1 MVRAYEAAFKRF
13 EACLAAQQTS
23 CRAPAPM
30 NTQATF
36 AAAQPA
42 AGAAPGAPVVT
53 VTPQAAAH
61 MAMAKLTLTPPTPG
75 IGPPPKINEWKMA
88 AVGYPLWL
96 WGEGD
101 LDPGPVSDAVAG
113 LSVRLDPQLNKI
125 VFSMGDGE
133 SVTCRN
139 AGTAWTRAV
148 EPGAESPTCGY
159 RYQKP
164 SLPKGNYTVTAH
176 THWAVNWSINGVTG
190 SIPMVQEAATELPV
204 GELQALVR

>member
-1 MVRAYEAAFKRF
+1 MNN
-13 EACLAAQQTS
+13 LASFT
-23 CRAPAPM
+23 
-30 NTQATF
+30 
-36 AAAQPA
+36 AAQPP

-53 VTPQAAAH
+53 ITPQAAAH

-113 LSVRLDPQLNKI
+113 LRCGWIRGSTKI

-139 AGTAWTRAV
+139 AGTAVDQGGRTR
-148 EPGAESPTCGY
+148 G
-159 RYQKP
+159 R
-164 SLPKGNYTVTAH
+164 VTH
-176 THWAVNWSINGVTG
+176 LR
-190 SIPMVQEAATELPV
+190 LPV
-204 GELQALVR
+204 PEAVAARKATTP